1 MAAAARL
8 SVEHM
13 DDMDTKHQ
21 KCVCQQFN
29 SCCEP
34 LALPSAYLVS
44 DIKVY
49 ILNAKRSNY
58 FSLESNMDVED
69 ETPSHTMDR
78 MKGLIF
84 LVCLLGFGVIV

>member
-8 SVEHM
+8 SVEHT

-29 SCCEP
+29 SCSEP
-34 LALPSAYLVS
+34 LALPLADLLP

-69 ETPSHTMDR
+69 GTPS
-78 MKGLIF
+78 
-84 LVCLLGFGVIV
+84 